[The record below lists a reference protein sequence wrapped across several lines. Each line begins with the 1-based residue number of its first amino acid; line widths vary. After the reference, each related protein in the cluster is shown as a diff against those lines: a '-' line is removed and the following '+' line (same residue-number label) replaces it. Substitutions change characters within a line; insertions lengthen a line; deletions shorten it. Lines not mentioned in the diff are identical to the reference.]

1 MGKRLNNFLN
11 DMEKIYLLTDYKGY
25 FESKQ
30 KAKPFKSGMDKN
42 RIKEIFHQKG
52 FQAEYLSFSE
62 VDFRNDNYKD
72 KIILYTSSEDPGYY
86 YKDYIEDVILGL
98 QFQGARLIP
107 SYKFLRA
114 NNNKVFMEILRDL
127 YNLDAIKNIKSF
139 HIGTI
144 EDLQKKQIAEDS
156 KYVIKTARGAMGKD
170 VMLAANKR
178 ELIKKSKLISRTKYL
193 YEELWDIKNAIKH
206 RGFVRSSKYRRKFIV
221 QNFISGL
228 SNDWK
233 ILIYYDKY
241 FILRR
246 QNRKDDFRAS
256 GSGIIEFVK
265 EIPPGILDFAQLV
278 YKEFDTP
285 HLSIDVAF
293 DGKEFYLIEFQALY
307 FGTKT
312 IEFAP
317 FYFKKKDTIWRRYDE
332 KSNLE
337 DVFVKSIC
345 AFLGDER

>member
-11 DMEKIYLLTDYKGY
+11 DMEKIYVLTDYKGY
-25 FESKQ
+25 FGSKQ
-30 KAKPFKSGMDKN
+30 KAKPFKSGLDKN
-42 RIKEIFHQKG
+42 LLKEFFYQNG
-52 FQAEYLSFSE
+52 FEVEYRSFSDI
-62 VDFRNDNYKD
+62 DFRKENYKD
-72 KIILYTSSEDPGYY
+72 KIVLYTSSEDPGYY

-98 QFQGARLIP
+98 QYQGARLLP

-127 YNLDAIKNIKSF
+127 SNLKAIKNIKSL
-139 HIGTI
+139 HLGTI
-144 EDLQKKQIAEDS
+144 EDLQKKQITEDS

-170 VMLAANKR
+170 VMLASNKS

-193 YEELWDIKNAIKH
+193 YQELWDIKNAIKH
-206 RGFVRSSKYRRKFIV
+206 RGFVRSSKYRKKFIV
-221 QNFISGL
+221 QNYISGL

-233 ILIYYDKY
+233 ILIYFNKY
-241 FILRR
+241 YILKR

-265 EIPPGILDFAQLV
+265 EIPPHILDFAELV
-278 YKEFDTP
+278 YNEFNTP

-293 DGKEFYLIEFQALY
+293 DGNTFYLIEFQALY

-317 FYFKKKDTIWRRYDE
+317 FYFMKEGINWQRYDG

-337 DVFVKSIC
+337 EVFVESVC
-345 AFLGDER
+345 QFLGENR